1 MTDLE
6 KNRITE
12 LKEVLDNLDEE
23 TLLNLHNEIEDDGDD
38 EIFEMDMFNE
48 MAEGYSPID
57 LAQRIFFG
65 DFNPNHNYFRYNGY
79 ANFEST
85 DFPSDWIYTSDLAHT
100 IFNDYNSYGI
110 DEIEELFDK
119 WEEEDNEDEE

>member
-23 TLLNLHNEIEDDGDD
+23 TLFNLHNEIEDGGDD

-100 IFNDYNSYGI
+100 IFNDYDSYGI